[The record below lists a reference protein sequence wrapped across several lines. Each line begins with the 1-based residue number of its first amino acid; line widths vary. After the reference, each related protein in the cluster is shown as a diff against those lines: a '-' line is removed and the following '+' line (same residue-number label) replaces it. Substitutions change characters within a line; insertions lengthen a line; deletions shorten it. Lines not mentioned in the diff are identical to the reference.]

1 MFDKWANVLSKNL
14 GYTIAMIVAII
25 FFCYFSN
32 GLIEGLIAA
41 VAAMIACMCGVALY
55 GEYKRAPAPKQASA
69 KKVPAKSKPKAKGK
83 K

>member
-1 MFDKWANVLSKNL
+1 MFDKWATVLSKNL

-25 FFCYFSN
+25 FFFYFSN

-55 GEYKRAPAPKQASA
+55 GEYKRTPAPKQAPA
-69 KKVPAKSKPKAKGK
+69 KKTSTKAKGK